1 MLIRLVYAS
10 TATKPVNREVL
21 DAILKTA
28 RLRNEVRDLT
38 GLLVFDHQYFLQV
51 IEGHRSAVS
60 LLLSKLF
67 ADSRHSELTVLE
79 FDEISQRMFADWS
92 MSFIPAA
99 TANRPMLLRHGVSS
113 HFDPYSFTKAGALA
127 FLSAMRGDAAISS

>member
-1 MLIRLVYAS
+1 
-10 TATKPVNREVL
+10 
-21 DAILKTA
+21 
-28 RLRNEVRDLT
+28 
-38 GLLVFDHQYFLQV
+38 
-51 IEGHRSAVS
+51 
-60 LLLSKLF
+60 LF

-127 FLSAMRGDAAISS
+127 FLAEMRGDAAISS

>member
-10 TATKPVNREVL
+10 TAAQPVSPEVL

-51 IEGHRSAVS
+51 IEGRRSAVS
-60 LLLSKLF
+60 LLLGKLF
-67 ADSRHSELTVLE
+67 ADSRHSNLTVLE
-79 FDEISQRMFADWS
+79 CGEISQRLFADWS

-99 TANRPMLLRHGVSS
+99 TANRGQLLRHGVSS
-113 HFDPYSFTKAGALA
+113 HFDPHGFTKAGALA
-127 FLSAMRGDAAISS
+127 FLTEMRDGVSGS

>member
-10 TATKPVNREVL
+10 TAAQPVTSEFL
-21 DAILKTA
+21 EDILKTA

-51 IEGHRSAVS
+51 IEGQRAMVS
-60 LLLSKLF
+60 LLLGKLF
-67 ADSRHSELTVLE
+67 ADSRHRELTVLE
-79 FDEISQRMFADWS
+79 FDEIAQRSFADWS

-99 TANRPMLLRHGVSS
+99 TANRALLLRHGVSS
-113 HFDPYSFTKAGALA
+113 HFNPYGFAKTGALA
-127 FLSAMRGDAAISS
+127 FLTAMRGSAAGGV

>member
-79 FDEISQRMFADWS
+79 FDEISQRMFADGRNS
-92 MSFIPAA
+92 QPA
-99 TANRPMLLRHGVSS
+99 TAAAPRGKQSFRPLQLYQSRG
-113 HFDPYSFTKAGALA
+113 AGLFVGNAGR
-127 FLSAMRGDAAISS
+127 RGH